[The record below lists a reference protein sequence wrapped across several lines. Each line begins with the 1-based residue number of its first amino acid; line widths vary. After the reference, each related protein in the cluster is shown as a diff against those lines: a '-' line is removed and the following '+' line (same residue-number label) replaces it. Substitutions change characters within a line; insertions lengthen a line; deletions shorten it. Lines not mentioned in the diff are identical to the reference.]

1 LERSAQTIKITH
13 PTHPLR
19 GQTFEEVPLYGG
31 KADPTGILIELPN
44 GKRQLIPL
52 AWTDQVSQI
61 EYPTDTYF
69 LPDNLIKLRQ
79 QLDDFIERG
88 VQEKAML
95 KATEPENIEPGGS
108 RYVSQSTPMGSGESR
123 IASPDHCDSGADA
136 AALLD
141 AGNGWGR

>member
-1 LERSAQTIKITH
+1 MQ
-13 PTHPLR
+13 

-52 AWTDQVSQI
+52 AWTDQAAQI
-61 EYPTDTYF
+61 EYPANTYF

-79 QLDDFIERG
+79 YLDDLIEQG
-88 VQEKAML
+88 AQEKAML
-95 KATEPENIEPGGS
+95 EATGPEKIKPGGS
-108 RYVSQSTPMGSGESR
+108 RGASRSKPMGSDESR
-123 IASPDHCDSGADA
+123 IASADHCDSRSDV

-141 AGNGWGR
+141 AGNGGGQ